1 MKLRRLAP
9 PAASAALPSPSPPP
23 RHQAPGAL
31 QLPSAQAPSKKRRV
45 SPSPPKTATPVPPPP
60 PALATS
66 APAAAFLSP
75 YSLPQGDTTTEP
87 AYVDSPTAPP
97 PAADEKPSTPSP
109 PATETRPVAARPVL
123 AREARKM
130 KRTVIITRNPV
141 PKGTLAARKAAVG
154 ELPAGK
160 NAALDEMADEE
171 QNARKIEAEELPSGF
186 NVVDVDETLLGS
198 AQKTLLGEE
207 AVGGGTLIGKPV
219 ANTDSDACEAEELA
233 STSIGKEEFGISDRA
248 ERQRRM
254 TEVFVC
260 GLDNDMKEE
269 DVRLFRLT
277 WMNSKSASHA

>member
-87 AYVDSPTAPP
+87 AYVDSPRRRLRPRTKTLHAV
-97 PAADEKPSTPSP
+97 ASGHG
-109 PATETRPVAARPVL
+109 ETRPVARRPVL

-130 KRTVIITRNPV
+130 KRT
-141 PKGTLAARKAAVG
+141 GTLAARKAAVG

-198 AQKTLLGEE
+198 AQKPCWVRRLW
-207 AVGGGTLIGKPV
+207 GGTLIGKPV

>member
-1 MKLRRLAP
+1 
-9 PAASAALPSPSPPP
+9 
-23 RHQAPGAL
+23 
-31 QLPSAQAPSKKRRV
+31 
-45 SPSPPKTATPVPPPP
+45 
-60 PALATS
+60 
-66 APAAAFLSP
+66 
-75 YSLPQGDTTTEP
+75 
-87 AYVDSPTAPP
+87 
-97 PAADEKPSTPSP
+97 
-109 PATETRPVAARPVL
+109 
-123 AREARKM
+123 M

-141 PKGTLAARKAAVG
+141 PKGTLAARKAAAAAAVG

-186 NVVDVDETLLGS
+186 SVVDVDETLLGS

-219 ANTDSDACEAEELA
+219 ANTDSDACKAEELA